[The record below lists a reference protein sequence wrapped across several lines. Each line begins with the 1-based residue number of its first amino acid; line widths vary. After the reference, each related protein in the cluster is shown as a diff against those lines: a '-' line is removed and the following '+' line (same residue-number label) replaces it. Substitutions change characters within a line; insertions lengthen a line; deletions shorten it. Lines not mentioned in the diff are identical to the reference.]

1 MSEAS
6 LPVALIGLGAT
17 GTAIGKALVDRG
29 EADRLTAAVDAD
41 PAKLGRAL
49 DDFVPGAPAVETLGT
64 VEDLADVGAG
74 IAALT
79 TSSHV
84 AEVAPLIEVLLGK
97 GYHVVGLCEELS
109 FPWRSAPEVAER
121 LDRAA
126 RAADRAVLGT
136 GANPG
141 FVMDLLPVLASTAL
155 LGVEA
160 IEVERTADLSGFGP
174 LLAKFGFGLEPDE
187 FRRRLGDEVVGH
199 IGFEQTLAQLCDTF
213 GIEDPV
219 LDIGLPEPILVVSEA
234 RAGEFVEVGPG
245 TVAAV
250 AQTAEASGDGLRIT
264 LRERFGILR
273 PEDGIEP
280 HDVVR
285 ATLGDDRIEFSI
297 AGLDSKR
304 TTIAVLTNSL
314 DALAAAPPGL
324 RRMGDLAIRKV
335 ASRPRSRQT
344 TI

>member
-1 MSEAS
+1 MSES
-6 LPVALIGLGAT
+6 RLPVALIGLGAT
-17 GTAIGKALVDRG
+17 GSAIGKALVDRG
-29 EADRLTAAVDAD
+29 EADRLAAAVDAD
-41 PAKLGRAL
+41 PRKRGRTL
-49 DDFVPGAPAVETLGT
+49 DDFVPGAAAVEVLAS
-64 VEDLADVGAG
+64 VEELADVGVG

-84 AEVAPLIEVLLGK
+84 AEVAPLIEILLGK

-141 FVMDLLPVLASTAL
+141 FVMDLIPVLASTAL
-155 LGVEA
+155 LGVDR
-160 IEVERTADLSGFGP
+160 IEVERTADLAGFGP

-187 FRRRLGDEVVGH
+187 FRRRLGDDVVGH

-219 LDIGLPEPILVVSEA
+219 LNVGLPEPILVVSEA
-234 RAGEFVEVGPG
+234 RAGEFIEVGAG

-250 AQTAEASGDGLRIT
+250 EQTAEASGGGLQIT

-285 ATLGDDRIEFSI
+285 ARLGADRVEFSVS
-297 AGLDSKR
+297 GLDSKR

-314 DALAAAPPGL
+314 DAIVEAPPGL
-324 RRMGDLAIRKV
+324 RRMGDLPVSKV
-335 ASRPRSRQT
+335 AARPRSGQT
-344 TI
+344 AI